1 MLCFCSSQ
9 NAKKWEVE
17 LQTLKNNNARLT
29 TALQESNVNVDEW
42 KRQLASYKEENATLK
57 KMVGQTGI
65 RWAIQCAKC
74 VDCRLLLA
82 NSLTHSLTYK
92 HCWIITT
99 IQSPTSNMAITY
111 SPVRQLHKSTSL
123 FIAQGCETLH
133 LLPHILLFIS
143 YSPVRQLYN
152 FVTHLFICA
161 QHLLIS
167 QSACFLHQNQCLTFN

>member
-1 MLCFCSSQ
+1 MCR
-9 NAKKWEVE
+9 V
-17 LQTLKNNNARLT
+17 
-29 TALQESNVNVDEW
+29 
-42 KRQLASYKEENATLK
+42 
-57 KMVGQTGI
+57 
-65 RWAIQCAKC
+65 C

-92 HCWIITT
+92 HCWIITI

-167 QSACFLHQNQCLTFN
+167 QPACFLHQNQCLTFNFCFLKKTSNCWLTVYKTKGYDFLLFDIWLEKKTFLHEQERGIDFIIVPQVMLANANIIAMKGACRW